1 MTADAPALPSTSGAS
16 DAAAIDA
23 TRHWIERVVIGLN
36 LCPFARAPFVHDRV
50 RLCVS
55 AARDSD
61 ALLVDLRAELR
72 ALHGADPHVCETT
85 LLIHPHVL
93 GDFFDYNAFLDC
105 ADGAIAALGLQD
117 ELQIASFHPAY
128 QFADA
133 AVDAIENHTNRSP
146 YPTLHL
152 LREASIDRAVAA
164 YPDPDVIVQRNL
176 ETLER
181 LGHAGWRR
189 LLEP

>member
-1 MTADAPALPSTSGAS
+1 MTAHAPALPSTSGAS

-61 ALLVDLRAELR
+61 ALLVDLRAELG

-105 ADGAIAALGLQD
+105 ADAAIAALGLQD

-152 LREASIDRAVAA
+152 LRESSIARAVDAMSDSGDIYRRNVQTLRALGIDGLRAA
-164 YPDPDVIVQRNL
+164 L
-176 ETLER
+176 
-181 LGHAGWRR
+181 A
-189 LLEP
+189 

>member
-1 MTADAPALPSTSGAS
+1 VTADAPALPSTSGAS
-16 DAAAIDA
+16 DAAAIGA
-23 TRHWIERVVIGLN
+23 TRHWIERVVVGLN

-152 LREASIDRAVAA
+152 LRESSIARAVDAMSDSGDIYRRNVQTLRALGIDGLRAA
-164 YPDPDVIVQRNL
+164 L
-176 ETLER
+176 
-181 LGHAGWRR
+181 A
-189 LLEP
+189 